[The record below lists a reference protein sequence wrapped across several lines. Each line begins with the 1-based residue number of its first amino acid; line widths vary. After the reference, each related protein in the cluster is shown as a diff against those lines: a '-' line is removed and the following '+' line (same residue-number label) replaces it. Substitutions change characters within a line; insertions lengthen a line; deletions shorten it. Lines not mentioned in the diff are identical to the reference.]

1 MSFTGKKY
9 KQISKTRKVKCRVK
23 TCQII
28 LYENSYPDH
37 LKRLHPNENP
47 HDRRTY
53 GQKQLFAFCSQ
64 PDNNRNRNQCEDDEC
79 EETEK
84 GEGLE
89 TELEKSDDM
98 EVGQSDENQPQK
110 GQGDF
115 RRVEK
120 PTSTCRSRSPHGL
133 GVTRNV
139 YRATLDECTLS
150 SEEDSDIKE
159 ERDIKQMYE
168 QEFRDEL

>member
-1 MSFTGKKY
+1 M
-9 KQISKTRKVKCRVK
+9 TRKVKCRVE

-28 LYENSYPDH
+28 LNENSYPDH

-53 GQKQLFAFCSQ
+53 GQKQLFALCSQ
-64 PDNNRNRNQCEDDEC
+64 PDINRKRNQCEDEEC

-98 EVGQSDENQPQK
+98 EVGQSDDMEVGHCYTVSK
-110 GQGDF
+110 TIDKLKSK
-115 RRVEK
+115 K
-120 PTSTCRSRSPHGL
+120 PR
-133 GVTRNV
+133 
-139 YRATLDECTLS
+139 LS
-150 SEEDSDIKE
+150 VLCD
-159 ERDIKQMYE
+159 
-168 QEFRDEL
+168 